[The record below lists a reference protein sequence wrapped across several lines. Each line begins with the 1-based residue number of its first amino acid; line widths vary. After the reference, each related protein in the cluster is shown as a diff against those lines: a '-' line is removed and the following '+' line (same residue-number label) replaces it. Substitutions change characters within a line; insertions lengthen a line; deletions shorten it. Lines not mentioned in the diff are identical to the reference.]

1 MKYLLTIILTTLIS
15 FASFAYVTKANTT
28 DVVLTDNIIEAI
40 NSIDIVSL
48 NVLLAEG
55 ADIEI
60 VDENGNTALMI
71 ASRIGNPRMVKIIL
85 AHSPDVNRQNAEGN
99 SALMIASEHGQFYI
113 AGQLVR
119 YGADVSSKNNSGL
132 TAADIALRNGQPQ
145 IADMLRSSSE
155 VPVTR

>member
-1 MKYLLTIILTTLIS
+1 MKYLLTIILTTVTS
-15 FASFAYVTKANTT
+15 FALLTNVTKANTT
-28 DVVLTDNIIEAI
+28 DIVLSDNIIEAI

-55 ADIEI
+55 ADIDI
-60 VDENGNTALMI
+60 VDENGNTPLMI
-71 ASRIGNPRMVKIIL
+71 ASKIGNPRMVKIIL
-85 AHSPDVNRQNAEGN
+85 AHSPDVNRQNNQGN

-119 YGADVSSKNNSGL
+119 FGANISAKNNAGL

-145 IADMLRSSSE
+145 IADLLRSNSE